1 MSKKTTKR
9 ALAMSFVSVFLC
21 VCMLVGTTFAWFTDS
36 VTSSNNVIKSG
47 TLDVEMSWADGKT
60 DPANTTW
67 KDASKGAIF
76 NNDLWEP
83 GYVDAKHIQ
92 IKNVGTL
99 AFKYKL
105 NIVPDGAVTELADV
119 IDVYYLP
126 TATQVTRDMI
136 AAATPIGTLADL
148 ITDPDGAAYGKL
160 YPVGNTANE
169 PSAQTVTIAL
179 KMQEDAT
186 NEYQGL
192 SIGSDFSVVLMATQK
207 DYESDSFDDTYDATV
222 EIPEMDIKKVNGVTY
237 GAGADGN
244 YYMISVDDYTLT
256 NFTVDNAVTVL
267 GTGNG
272 ENDNDRVF
280 GKNAPLASLTLPE
293 GLVEIKDN
301 ALNALPNLAAVNFPS
316 TLKTIGIN
324 GFKMTGM
331 TAVTVPE
338 NVETIKKGA
347 FRDMANLTTV
357 TVEGN
362 VAFDNYAFRSC
373 PNLTSIYL
381 LGDDVTFT
389 GSQFATHS
397 DNGDATGITIYVK
410 NTTVAARVYAA
421 QTSAYGYEVKILGA
435 ATDGSDA
442 TEVAQ
447 VKNATDLET
456 AVANGGDVV
465 MANDVTLTGK
475 VITTNG
481 ITEAYGNKV
490 GVAQYGGT
498 LDGNGNTL
506 TETGSSAYVI
516 VTHGGTIKNL
526 TIVGGG
532 RGIVI
537 YAPTEDVI
545 IDNVVIDGPGYAI
558 NTAEHNGQD
567 LIVTNSTVNGW
578 TSLAGLDSVSFT
590 NCKLGENSTK
600 CWQNYGYDADY
611 DRLIRPYG
619 TATFTGCTFEKNF
632 YIDLSALA
640 NGNTVTLTNCN
651 CEGVVL
657 TAENYAN
664 HITVELPSWATSIAD
679 CIVFN

>member
-1 MSKKTTKR
+1 MTKQKSTKR
-9 ALAMSFVSVFLC
+9 ALLLSALSLLMCVS
-21 VCMLVGTTFAWFTDS
+21 MLIGSTFAWFTDS
-36 VTSSNNVIKSG
+36 VTSSGNIIKSG
-47 TLDVEMSWADGKT
+47 TLDVTME
-60 DPANTTW
+60 W
-67 KDASKGAIF
+67 KDATATGAQQTYKDASEGAIF
-76 NNDLWEP
+76 NYDKWEP
-83 GYVDAKHIQ
+83 GYVEAKN
-92 IKNVGTL
+92 IKISNVGTL
-99 AFKYKL
+99 ALKYNL
-105 NIVPDGAVTELADV
+105 NIAANGEVSELADV
-119 IDVYYLP
+119 IDVYFAEGEYTLASREM
-126 TATQVTRDMI
+126 TELTKV
-136 AAATPIGTLADL
+136 GTLSDILDGMPANMAGDL
-148 ITDPDGAAYGKL
+148 KA
-160 YPVGNTANE
+160 NTAD
-169 PSAQTVTIAL
+169 TVTIAL
-179 KMQEDAT
+179 KMQETAG

-192 SIGSDFSVVLMATQK
+192 SIGSDFKVVLMATQDNVEK
-207 DYESDSFDDTYDATV
+207 DSFDENYDDI
-222 EIPEMDIKKVNGVTY
+222 EIPEMHIENINGVTY
-237 GAGADGN
+237 GEGADGN

-256 NFTVDNAVTVL
+256 TFTVDDKVTVL

-272 ENDNDRVF
+272 VNDNDRVF
-280 GKNAPLASLTLPE
+280 GKNAPLTSLTLPE
-293 GLVEIKDN
+293 GLTEIKDN
-301 ALNALPNLAAVNFPS
+301 ALNALPNLTTVNLPS
-316 TLKTIGIN
+316 TLKTIGIQS
-324 GFKMTGM
+324 FMQTGM
-331 TAVTVPE
+331 SEITVPAS
-338 NVETIKKGA
+338 VETVKFGA
-347 FRDMANLTTV
+347 FRNMASLTTV
-357 TVEGN
+357 TVAGN
-362 VAFDNYAFRSC
+362 VVFDDYAFRSC

-381 LGDDVTFT
+381 LGDDVTFA
-389 GSQFATHS
+389 GGQFATHS

-421 QTSAYGYEVKILGA
+421 QTSAYGYEVKVLGD

-442 TEVAQ
+442 VSVTQA
-447 VKNATDLET
+447 KNATDLET

-506 TETGSSAYVI
+506 TETGKYAYVI
-516 VTHGGTIKNL
+516 VTHGGTIKNIN
-526 TIVGGG
+526 IVGGG

-578 TSLAGLDSVSFT
+578 TSLAGLDSVSFK
-590 NCKLGENSTK
+590 NCKFGENSTK
-600 CWQNYGYDADY
+600 CWQNSGYAADY

-619 TATFTGCTFEKNF
+619 MATFTECTFEKNF
-632 YIDLSALA
+632 YIDLSSLA

-651 CEGVVL
+651 CEGVLL

-664 HITVELPSWATSIAD
+664 YITVELPGWATSIAD

>member
-1 MSKKTTKR
+1 MTKTRSTKS
-9 ALAMSFVSVFLC
+9 ALISSVIALLLC
-21 VCMLVGTTFAWFTDS
+21 FAMLVGSTFAWFTDS
-36 VTSSNNVIKSG
+36 VTSAGNIIQSG
-47 TLDVEMSWADGKT
+47 TLDVEME
-60 DPANTTW
+60 W
-67 KDASKGAIF
+67 KDATATGAQQTYKDASEGAIF
-76 NNDLWEP
+76 NYDKWEP
-83 GYVDAKHIQ
+83 GYVEAKN
-92 IKNVGTL
+92 IKISNVGTL
-99 AFKYKL
+99 ALKYHL
-105 NIVPDGAVTELADV
+105 NIAANGEVSKLSDV
-119 IDVYYLP
+119 IDVYYAEGEYVL
-126 TATQVTRDMI
+126 AGRDM
-136 AAATPIGTLADL
+136 TELTLIGTLTDVLDGMPANMSGDL
-148 ITDPDGAAYGKL
+148 EA
-160 YPVGNTANE
+160 NT
-169 PSAQTVTIAL
+169 SDTVTIAL
-179 KMQEDAT
+179 KMQEDAG

-192 SIGSDFSVVLMATQK
+192 SIGTNFSVVLMATQDNIEGDAFGT
-207 DYESDSFDDTYDATV
+207 DYDDI
-222 EIPEMDIKKVNGVTY
+222 EIPDMSIETIDGVSY
-237 GAGADGN
+237 GTTIDGQ
-244 YYMISVDDYTLT
+244 YVMISVDDYTLT
-256 NFTVDNAVTVL
+256 TFTVNENVTVL
-267 GTGNG
+267 GTGSG
-272 ENDNDRVF
+272 KDDNDRVF
-280 GKNAPLASLTLPE
+280 GKNAPLTSLTLPE
-293 GLVEIKDN
+293 GLTEIKDN
-301 ALNALPNLAAVNFPS
+301 ALNALTNLTTVNLPS
-316 TLKTIGIN
+316 TLKTVGIQS
-324 GFKMTGM
+324 FRQTGM
-331 TAVTVPE
+331 TELDVPAS
-338 NVETIKKGA
+338 VETVKEGA

-381 LGDDVTFT
+381 LGDDVTFA
-389 GSQFATHS
+389 GSQFATRS

-421 QTSAYGYEVKILGA
+421 QTSAYGYEVKVLGDA
-435 ATDGSDA
+435 ADGSDA
-442 TEVAQ
+442 VSVTQ

-475 VITTNG
+475 VITTNS

-578 TSLAGLDSVSFT
+578 TSLAGLDSVSFK
-590 NCKLGENSTK
+590 NCKFGENSTK
-600 CWQNYGYDADY
+600 CWQNSGYDAYY

-619 TATFTGCTFEKNF
+619 QASFTDCTFEKNF
-632 YIDLSALA
+632 YIDLIKLA
-640 NGNTVTLTNCN
+640 NGNKVTLTNCN
-651 CEGVVL
+651 CDGVVL

-664 HITVELPSWATSIAD
+664 YITVRLPDWATSIAD

>member
-1 MSKKTTKR
+1 MKKTKSTKR
-9 ALAMSFVSVFLC
+9 ALLMSALAIL
-21 VCMLVGTTFAWFTDS
+21 VCFTMLIGTTFAWFTDS
-36 VTSSNNVIKSG
+36 VTSAGNIIKSG
-47 TLDVEMSWADGKT
+47 NLDVEMY
-60 DPANTTW
+60 W
-67 KDASKGAIF
+67 KDATTNGAQKTYVDASQNAIF
-76 NNDLWEP
+76 NYNLWEP
-83 GYVDAKHIQ
+83 GYVEAKN
-92 IKNVGTL
+92 IKISNVGSL
-99 AFKYKL
+99 ALKYHL
-105 NIVPDGAVTELADV
+105 NIAANGEVSELANV
-119 IDVYYLP
+119 IDVYFADEEL
-126 TATQVTRDMI
+126 TLANRDI
-136 AAATPIGTLADL
+136 SQLKYVGTLSNVLDGMPTNMSGDL
-148 ITDPDGAAYGKL
+148 EKEKSDI
-160 YPVGNTANE
+160 
-169 PSAQTVTIAL
+169 VTIAL
-179 KMQEDAT
+179 KMKESAG
-186 NEYQGL
+186 NEYKDL
-192 SIGSDFSVVLMATQK
+192 SIGTDFSVVLMATQDNVEK
-207 DYESDSFDDTYDATV
+207 DSFDENYDDID
-222 EIPEMDIKKVNGVTY
+222 IPEMHIETIDGVTY
-237 GAGADGN
+237 GTTIGGD
-244 YYMISVDDYTLT
+244 YVMIGVDDYTIT
-256 NFTVDNAVTVL
+256 TFAVNDKVTVL

-272 ENDNDRVF
+272 ENDNQRVF
-280 GKNAPLASLTLPE
+280 GKNAPLTSLTLNE

-301 ALNALPNLAAVNFPS
+301 ALNALPNLTTVNFPT

-331 TAVTVPE
+331 TEVTIPE

-381 LGDDVTFT
+381 LGDDVTFN

-397 DNGDATGITIYVK
+397 DNGDANGITIYVK

-421 QTSAYGYEVKILGA
+421 QTSAYGYEVKVLGA
-435 ATDGSDA
+435 AADGSDA
-442 TEVAQ
+442 VSVTQ
-447 VKNATDLET
+447 VKNATALET

-545 IDNVVIDGPGYAI
+545 IDNVFIDGPGYAI

-590 NCKLGENSTK
+590 NCKFGENSTK

-619 TATFTGCTFEKNF
+619 QTSFTDCTFEKNF

-664 HITVELPSWATSIAD
+664 YITVELPDWATSIAD
-679 CIVFN
+679 CIVFS

>member
-1 MSKKTTKR
+1 MTKTRSTKS
-9 ALAMSFVSVFLC
+9 ALISSVIALLLC
-21 VCMLVGTTFAWFTDS
+21 FAMLVGSTFAWFTDS
-36 VTSSNNVIKSG
+36 VTSAGNIIQSG
-47 TLDVEMSWADGKT
+47 TLDVEME
-60 DPANTTW
+60 W
-67 KDASKGAIF
+67 KDATATGAQQTYMDASEGAIF
-76 NNDLWEP
+76 NYDKWEP
-83 GYVDAKHIQ
+83 GYVEAKN
-92 IKNVGTL
+92 IKISNVGTL
-99 AFKYKL
+99 ALQYNLRIAANGEVSK
-105 NIVPDGAVTELADV
+105 LADV
-119 IDVYYLP
+119 IDVYYAEGEYTL
-126 TATQVTRDMI
+126 ATREMSDLTK
-136 AAATPIGTLADL
+136 IGTLSDVLDGMPANMTGDL
-148 ITDPDGAAYGKL
+148 EAGK
-160 YPVGNTANE
+160 NDI
-169 PSAQTVTIAL
+169 VTIAL
-179 KMQEDAT
+179 KMQEDAG
-186 NEYQGL
+186 NDYQGL
-192 SIGSDFSVVLMATQK
+192 SIGTNFSVILMATQDNVEK
-207 DYESDSFDDTYDATV
+207 DAFDENYDDI
-222 EIPEMDIKKVNGVTY
+222 EIPEMHIENINGVTY
-237 GAGADGN
+237 GVGADGN

-256 NFTVDNAVTVL
+256 TFTVDEKVTVL
-267 GTGNG
+267 GTGDG
-272 ENDNDRVF
+272 VNDNDRVF
-280 GKNAPLASLTLPE
+280 GKNAPLTSLTLPE
-293 GLVEIKDN
+293 GLTEIKDN
-301 ALNALPNLAAVNFPS
+301 ALNALPNLTTVNIPS
-316 TLKTIGIN
+316 TVKTIGIQS
-324 GFKMTGM
+324 FRTTGM
-331 TAVTVPE
+331 SEVTLPE
-338 NVETIKKGA
+338 NVETVKLGA

-381 LGDDVTFT
+381 LGDDVTFA

-421 QTSAYGYEVKILGA
+421 QTSAYGYEVKVLGDA
-435 ATDGSDA
+435 ADGSDA
-442 TEVAQ
+442 VSVTQ

-498 LDGNGNTL
+498 LDGSGNSL
-506 TETGSSAYVI
+506 TETGKYAYVI
-516 VTHGGTIKNL
+516 VTHGGTIKNIN
-526 TIVGGG
+526 IVGGG

-567 LIVTNSTVNGW
+567 LIVTNSTIKGW

-590 NCKLGENSTK
+590 GCLFGENSTK
-600 CWQNYGYDADY
+600 CWQNSGYDADY

-619 TATFTGCTFEKNF
+619 QASFTDCTFEKNF

-664 HITVELPSWATSIAD
+664 YITVELPDWATSIAD